1 MTNGLER
8 GLDAMEFLAE
18 QGEAKLVDFAEQL
31 GVSRATAFRV
41 LTTLQRRGYV
51 DHVRAEHLY
60 RLGPQLRALAARSGS
75 SSVIRL
81 AALAMADL
89 RGLTGETVNLALLR
103 RGVIAYVAIFEGVH
117 SLRMSANV
125 GDEVPAHSTAIGK
138 AILARLPKGERAALL
153 GPEPY
158 PAFTR
163 HTFTRR
169 RQLDLDLDRTL
180 ARGYAV
186 DDEESEVGA
195 ACLSAPILGSDG
207 HPVGA
212 ISVSGLAARI
222 PPRARP
228 ALGETVRGKCEEI
241 TAAVAQGSAETGI
254 TEDGEEVVSGG

>member
-18 QGEAKLVDFAEQL
+18 HGEAKLVDFAERL

-51 DHVRAEHLY
+51 DHVRAEHVY
-60 RLGPQLRALAARSGS
+60 RLGPQMRALAARSGS

-89 RGLTGETVNLALLR
+89 RALTGETVNLALLR

-138 AILARLPKGERAALL
+138 AILAMLANGERDGLL

-158 PAFTR
+158 RAFTKR
-163 HTFTRR
+163 TITRR
-169 RQLDLDLDRTL
+169 RQLDLDLDRTVG
-180 ARGYAV
+180 RGFAV

-195 ACLSAPILGSDG
+195 ACLAAPILGSDG
-207 HPVGA
+207 YPLGA

-222 PPRARP
+222 PVRSRP
-228 ALGETVRGKCEEI
+228 QLGGTVRVKCEEI
-241 TAAVAQGSAETGI
+241 TAALADNSGAV
-254 TEDGEEVVSGG
+254 DGGGEVVESG

>member
-18 QGEAKLVDFAEQL
+18 QGEAKLVDFADRL

-51 DHVRAEHLY
+51 DHVRANHVY
-60 RLGPQLRALAARSGS
+60 RLGPQMRALAARSGS

-81 AALAMADL
+81 AALAMTDL

-117 SLRMSANV
+117 ALRMSAKV
-125 GDEVPAHSTAIGK
+125 GDRVPAHSTAIGK
-138 AILARLPKGERAALL
+138 AILAMLPQPERDGLL
-153 GPEPY
+153 GAEPY
-158 PAFTR
+158 HPFTKR
-163 HTFTRR
+163 TITRR
-169 RQLDLDLDRTL
+169 QRLDLELAGTL
-180 ARGYAV
+180 ERGFAI

-195 ACLSAPILGSDG
+195 ACLAAPILGSDG
-207 HPVGA
+207 YPLGA

-222 PPRARP
+222 PVRDRPR
-228 ALGETVRGKCEEI
+228 LGATVQGKCEEI
-241 TAAVAQGSAETGI
+241 TVALADSSGAVGG
-254 TEDGEEVVSGG
+254 GGEVVHGG